1 MRRYKGRR
9 GGGKIMNDKTKR
21 FFCNI
26 GDWFKSIF
34 TIQNGQEPKMLTF
47 YKKPGTKSIISS
59 VLCILAGVVVGF
71 IVMLIIAAAS
81 PDISAADAFKGLGI
95 ILGGPFSSGT
105 AKYVNMNFGDMIFYS
120 GPLIMTGLSVAVA
133 FKTGLFNIGAPG
145 QYYMG
150 TMGSLLVALSIP
162 SSNGAQSFFIW
173 LFAIIVGMA
182 FGALWG
188 ALPGLFRAFF
198 NVNEVIVCIMTNWI
212 SANIVTWVFSSMPQL
227 VNTGM
232 GKSGYLIT
240 TATTGNGTPKIGLDK
255 IFPGSYIDI
264 GIILA
269 IVVAIVLVI
278 ILNKT
283 TFGYELKA
291 CGNNRYASKYAG
303 MNEKRNVVLSMVIAG
318 ALAGVGGAL
327 YYLNPGIEFQFLS
340 AYGSLPD
347 YGFNGIPVALLA
359 SSNPIGIIFTG
370 IFLRYIA
377 QGGNELTSAGY
388 NRYIADIII
397 ALIIYF
403 AGFSK
408 LFVDILSRRQ
418 KKLSAKVQLKIEQ
431 KAKTIDSK
439 EEYVLEKDASETFA
453 ESIEKAVNETEDAS
467 PVNTDKKE
475 VDPQ

>member
-1 MRRYKGRR
+1 
-9 GGGKIMNDKTKR
+9 MNDKTKR

-188 ALPGLFRAFF
+188 AIPGLFRAFF

-255 IFPGSYIDI
+255 LFPGSYIDL
-264 GIILA
+264 GIVIA
-269 IVVAIVLVI
+269 IVFAIVLVI
-278 ILNKT
+278 MLNKT

-303 MNEKRNVVLSMVIAG
+303 MSEKRNVVLSMVIAG
-318 ALAGVGGAL
+318 GIAGVGGAL

-340 AYGSLPD
+340 AYSKLPD

-408 LFVDILSRRQ
+408 LIMDILSRRQ
-418 KKLSAKVQLKIEQ
+418 KKLSAKVQLKIDE
-431 KAKTIDSK
+431 KAKTIDMK
-439 EEYVLEKDASETFA
+439 DEYVLERESSETLA
-453 ESIEKAVNETEDAS
+453 ESIENAIEETNDAS
-467 PVNTDKKE
+467 PVNTQKKE

>member
-1 MRRYKGRR
+1 
-9 GGGKIMNDKTKR
+9 MNNNKFKQ
-21 FFCNI
+21 FFCNT
-26 GDWFKSIF
+26 GDWFKSLF
-34 TIQNGQEPKMLTF
+34 TVQNGQEPKLLTL

-59 VLCILAGVVVGF
+59 LLCILAGVLVGF

-81 PDISAADAFKGLGI
+81 PTITAADAFRGLGI

-105 AKYVNMNFGDMIFYS
+105 AKYISMNFGDMIFYA
-120 GPLIMTGLSVAVA
+120 GPLIMTGLSVAIA

-150 TMGSLLVALSIP
+150 AMGSLLVALSIP
-162 SSNGAQSFFIW
+162 SKNGAESFFIW
-173 LFAIIVGMA
+173 LFAVVVGMA

-188 ALPGLFRAFF
+188 AIPGLFRAFF

-232 GKSGYLIT
+232 GKSGHIGSKIA
-240 TATTGNGTPKIGLDK
+240 ATLASTGTPS
-255 IFPGSYIDI
+255 FFVHPGEASHGDL
-264 GIILA
+264 GIVIA
-269 IVVAIVLVI
+269 IVFAIVLVI
-278 ILNKT
+278 MLNKT

-303 MNEKRNVVLSMVIAG
+303 MSEKRNVVLSMVIAG
-318 ALAGVGGAL
+318 GIAGVGGAL

-340 AYGSLPD
+340 AYSKLPD

-408 LFVDILSRRQ
+408 LIMDILSRRQ
-418 KKLSAKVQLKIEQ
+418 KKLSAKVQLKIDE
-431 KAKTIDSK
+431 KAKTIDMK
-439 EEYVLEKDASETFA
+439 DEYVLERESSETLA
-453 ESIEKAVNETEDAS
+453 ESIENAIEETNDAS
-467 PVNTDKKE
+467 PVNTQKKE

>member
-1 MRRYKGRR
+1 
-9 GGGKIMNDKTKR
+9 MNDKTKR

-26 GDWFKSIF
+26 GDWFKSLF

-212 SANIVTWVFSSMPQL
+212 SANIVTWVFSSMPHL
-227 VNTGM
+227 ANTGM

-240 TATTGNGTPKIGLDK
+240 TAVTGNGTPKIGLDK

-453 ESIEKAVNETEDAS
+453 ESIKEAVNETEDAS

>member
-1 MRRYKGRR
+1 
-9 GGGKIMNDKTKR
+9 MNDKTKR

-26 GDWFKSIF
+26 GDWFKSLF

-47 YKKPGTKSIISS
+47 YKKSGTKSIISS

-212 SANIVTWVFSSMPQL
+212 SANIVTWVFSSMPHL
-227 VNTGM
+227 ANTGM

-240 TATTGNGTPKIGLDK
+240 TAVTGNGTPKIGLDK

-453 ESIEKAVNETEDAS
+453 ESIKEAVNETEDAS

>member
-1 MRRYKGRR
+1 
-9 GGGKIMNDKTKR
+9 MNDKTKR

>member
-1 MRRYKGRR
+1 
-9 GGGKIMNDKTKR
+9 
-21 FFCNI
+21 
-26 GDWFKSIF
+26 
-34 TIQNGQEPKMLTF
+34 
-47 YKKPGTKSIISS
+47 
-59 VLCILAGVVVGF
+59 
-71 IVMLIIAAAS
+71 
-81 PDISAADAFKGLGI
+81 
-95 ILGGPFSSGT
+95 
-105 AKYVNMNFGDMIFYS
+105 MIFYA
-120 GPLIMTGLSVAVA
+120 GPLIMTGLSVAIA

-150 TMGSLLVALSIP
+150 AMGSLLVALSIP
-162 SSNGAQSFFIW
+162 SKNGAESFFIW
-173 LFAIIVGMA
+173 LFAVVVGMA

-188 ALPGLFRAFF
+188 AIPGLFRAFF

-240 TATTGNGTPKIGLDK
+240 TAATGNGTPKIGLDK
-255 IFPGSYIDI
+255 LFPGSYIDL
-264 GIILA
+264 GIVIA
-269 IVVAIVLVI
+269 IVFAIVLVI
-278 ILNKT
+278 MLNKT

-303 MNEKRNVVLSMVIAG
+303 MSEKRNVVLSMVIAG
-318 ALAGVGGAL
+318 GIAGVGGAL

-340 AYGSLPD
+340 AYSKLPD

-408 LFVDILSRRQ
+408 LIMDILSRRQ
-418 KKLSAKVQLKIEQ
+418 KKLSAKVQLKIDE
-431 KAKTIDSK
+431 KAKTIDMK
-439 EEYVLEKDASETFA
+439 DEYVLERESSETLA
-453 ESIEKAVNETEDAS
+453 ESIENAIEETNDAS
-467 PVNTDKKE
+467 PVNTQKKE

>member
-1 MRRYKGRR
+1 
-9 GGGKIMNDKTKR
+9 MNDKTKR

-26 GDWFKSIF
+26 GDWFKSLF

-81 PDISAADAFKGLGI
+81 PDISAADAFRGLGI

-212 SANIVTWVFSSMPQL
+212 SANIVTWVFSSMPHL
-227 VNTGM
+227 ANTGM

-240 TATTGNGTPKIGLDK
+240 TAVTGNGTPKIGLDK
-255 IFPGSYIDI
+255 IFLGSYIDI

-269 IVVAIVLVI
+269 IAVAIVLVI

-453 ESIEKAVNETEDAS
+453 ESIKEAVNETEDAS

>member
-1 MRRYKGRR
+1 
-9 GGGKIMNDKTKR
+9 MNDKTKR

-26 GDWFKSIF
+26 GDWFKSLF
-34 TIQNGQEPKMLTF
+34 TVYNGQEPKLLTF
-47 YKKPGTKSIISS
+47 YKKSGTKSVISS
-59 VLCILAGVVVGF
+59 LLCILAGVVVGF

-81 PDISAADAFKGLGI
+81 PSISAADAFKGLGI

-105 AKYVNMNFGDMIFYS
+105 SKYISMNFGDMVFYS
-120 GPLIMTGLSVAVA
+120 GPLIMTGLAVAVA

-150 TMGSLLVALSIP
+150 TMGALLVALSIP
-162 SSNGAQSFFIW
+162 SKNGAESFFIW
-173 LFAIIVGMA
+173 LFAVIVAMA

-188 ALPGLFRAFF
+188 AIPGFFRAVF

-212 SANIVTWVFSSMPQL
+212 AANIVTWVFSATPQL
-227 VNTGM
+227 VNSGM

-240 TATTGNGTPKIGLDK
+240 TAVTGNGTPKIGLDK
-255 IFPGSYIDI
+255 LFPGSYIDL
-264 GIILA
+264 GIIIA
-269 IVVAIVLVI
+269 IVFAIALVI
-278 ILNKT
+278 MLNKT

-303 MNEKRNVVLSMVIAG
+303 MSEKRNVVLSMVIAG
-318 ALAGVGGAL
+318 GIAGIGGAL

-340 AYGSLPD
+340 AYSKLPD

-359 SSNPIGIIFTG
+359 SSNPVGIIFTG

-408 LFVDILSRRQ
+408 LIMDFLSRRQ
-418 KKLSAKVQLKIEQ
+418 KKLTAKVQLKIETN
-431 KAKTIDSK
+431 AKTIESID
-439 EEYVLEKDASETFA
+439 EYVLETEASETVA
-453 ESIEKAVNETEDAS
+453 ESIVSAVKETADAS

-475 VDPQ
+475 VDTQ

>member
-1 MRRYKGRR
+1 
-9 GGGKIMNDKTKR
+9 MNDKTKR

-26 GDWFKSIF
+26 GDWFKSLF

-212 SANIVTWVFSSMPQL
+212 SANIVTWVFSSMPHL
-227 VNTGM
+227 ANTGM

-264 GIILA
+264 GIMLA

-453 ESIEKAVNETEDAS
+453 ESIKEAVNETEDAS

>member
-1 MRRYKGRR
+1 
-9 GGGKIMNDKTKR
+9 MNDKTKR

-453 ESIEKAVNETEDAS
+453 ESIKEAVNETEDAS

>member
-1 MRRYKGRR
+1 
-9 GGGKIMNDKTKR
+9 MNDKTKR

-188 ALPGLFRAFF
+188 AIPGLFRAFF

>member
-1 MRRYKGRR
+1 MRRYKRT

-26 GDWFKSIF
+26 GDWFKSLF

-81 PDISAADAFKGLGI
+81 PDISAADAFRGLGI

-212 SANIVTWVFSSMPQL
+212 SANIVTWVFSSMPHL
-227 VNTGM
+227 ANTGM

-240 TATTGNGTPKIGLDK
+240 TAVTGNGTPKIGLDK

-453 ESIEKAVNETEDAS
+453 ESIKEAVNETEDAS

>member
-1 MRRYKGRR
+1 
-9 GGGKIMNDKTKR
+9 MNDKTKR

-26 GDWFKSIF
+26 GDWFKSLF
-34 TIQNGQEPKMLTF
+34 TIQNGQEPQMLTF

-212 SANIVTWVFSSMPQL
+212 SANIVTWVFSSMPHL
-227 VNTGM
+227 ANTGM

-453 ESIEKAVNETEDAS
+453 ESIKEAVNETEDAS

>member
-1 MRRYKGRR
+1 
-9 GGGKIMNDKTKR
+9 MNDKTKR

-26 GDWFKSIF
+26 GDWFKSLF

-81 PDISAADAFKGLGI
+81 PEISAADAFRGLGI

-212 SANIVTWVFSSMPQL
+212 SANIVTWVFSSMPHL
-227 VNTGM
+227 ANTGM

-240 TATTGNGTPKIGLDK
+240 TAVTGNGTPKIGLDK

-431 KAKTIDSK
+431 KAKAIDSK

-453 ESIEKAVNETEDAS
+453 ESIKEAVNETEDAS

>member
-1 MRRYKGRR
+1 
-9 GGGKIMNDKTKR
+9 MNDKTKR

-26 GDWFKSIF
+26 GDWFKSLF

-212 SANIVTWVFSSMPQL
+212 SANIVTWVFSSMPHL
-227 VNTGM
+227 ANTGM

-240 TATTGNGTPKIGLDK
+240 TAVTGNGTPKIGLDK

-318 ALAGVGGAL
+318 ALAGIGGAL

-370 IFLRYIA
+370 ISLRYIA

-453 ESIEKAVNETEDAS
+453 ESIKEAVNETEDAS

>member
-1 MRRYKGRR
+1 
-9 GGGKIMNDKTKR
+9 MNNNKFKQ
-21 FFCNI
+21 FFCNT
-26 GDWFKSIF
+26 GDWFKSLF
-34 TIQNGQEPKMLTF
+34 TVQNGQEPKLLTL

-59 VLCILAGVVVGF
+59 LLCILAGVLVGF

-81 PDISAADAFKGLGI
+81 PTITAADAFRGLGI

-105 AKYVNMNFGDMIFYS
+105 AKYISMNFGDMIFYA

-188 ALPGLFRAFF
+188 AIPGLFRAFF

-240 TATTGNGTPKIGLDK
+240 TAATGNGTPKIGLDK
-255 IFPGSYIDI
+255 LFPGSYIDL
-264 GIILA
+264 GIVIA
-269 IVVAIVLVI
+269 IVFAIVLVI
-278 ILNKT
+278 MLNKT

-303 MNEKRNVVLSMVIAG
+303 MSEKRNVVLSMVIAG
-318 ALAGVGGAL
+318 GIAGVGGAL

-340 AYGSLPD
+340 AYSKLPD

-408 LFVDILSRRQ
+408 LIMDILSRRQ
-418 KKLSAKVQLKIEQ
+418 KKLSAKVQLKIDE
-431 KAKTIDSK
+431 KAKTIDMK
-439 EEYVLEKDASETFA
+439 DEYVLERESSETLA
-453 ESIEKAVNETEDAS
+453 ESIENAIEETDDAS
-467 PVNTDKKE
+467 PVNTQKKE

>member
-188 ALPGLFRAFF
+188 AIPGLFRAFF

-453 ESIEKAVNETEDAS
+453 ESIKEAVNETEDAS

>member
-1 MRRYKGRR
+1 
-9 GGGKIMNDKTKR
+9 MNDKTKR

-59 VLCILAGVVVGF
+59 LLCILAGVLVGF

-81 PDISAADAFKGLGI
+81 PTITAADAFRGLGI

-105 AKYVNMNFGDMIFYS
+105 AKYISMNFGDMIFYA

-188 ALPGLFRAFF
+188 AIPGLFRAFF

-240 TATTGNGTPKIGLDK
+240 TAATGNGTPKIGLDK
-255 IFPGSYIDI
+255 LFPGSYIDL
-264 GIILA
+264 GIVIA
-269 IVVAIVLVI
+269 IVFAIVLVI
-278 ILNKT
+278 MLNKT

-303 MNEKRNVVLSMVIAG
+303 MSEKRNVVLSMVIAG
-318 ALAGVGGAL
+318 GIAGVGGAL

-340 AYGSLPD
+340 AYSKLPD

-408 LFVDILSRRQ
+408 LIMDILSRRQ
-418 KKLSAKVQLKIEQ
+418 KKLSAKVQLKIDE
-431 KAKTIDSK
+431 KAKTIDMK
-439 EEYVLEKDASETFA
+439 DEYVLERESSETLA
-453 ESIEKAVNETEDAS
+453 ESIENAIEETNDAS
-467 PVNTDKKE
+467 PVNTQKKE

>member
-1 MRRYKGRR
+1 
-9 GGGKIMNDKTKR
+9 MNDKTKR

-26 GDWFKSIF
+26 GDWFKSLF

-81 PDISAADAFKGLGI
+81 PEISAADAFRGLGI

-212 SANIVTWVFSSMPQL
+212 SANIVTWVFSSMPHL
-227 VNTGM
+227 ANTGM

-240 TATTGNGTPKIGLDK
+240 TAVTGNGTPKIGLDK

-327 YYLNPGIEFQFLS
+327 YYLNPGIEFQFMA
-340 AYGSLPD
+340 AYSSLPD

-359 SSNPIGIIFTG
+359 SSNPVAIIFTG

-388 NRYIADIII
+388 NRYVADIII

-408 LFVDILSRRQ
+408 LFMDILSRRQ
-418 KKLSAKVQLKIEQ
+418 KKLSAKVQLKIDE
-431 KAKTIDSK
+431 KAKTLDSQ
-439 EEYVLEKDASETFA
+439 EEYKLEEEAKEALT
-453 ESIEKAVNETEDAS
+453 ESIAEAIEETKDAS

>member
-1 MRRYKGRR
+1 
-9 GGGKIMNDKTKR
+9 MNDKTKR

-26 GDWFKSIF
+26 GDWFKSLF

-81 PDISAADAFKGLGI
+81 PDISAADAFRGLGI

-173 LFAIIVGMA
+173 LFAMIVGMA

-212 SANIVTWVFSSMPQL
+212 SANIVTWVFSSMPHL
-227 VNTGM
+227 ANTGM

-240 TATTGNGTPKIGLDK
+240 TAVTGNGTPKIGLDK

-453 ESIEKAVNETEDAS
+453 ESIKEAVNETEDAS

>member
-1 MRRYKGRR
+1 
-9 GGGKIMNDKTKR
+9 MNDKTKR

-240 TATTGNGTPKIGLDK
+240 TAVTGNGTPKIGLDK

-318 ALAGVGGAL
+318 GIAGVGGAL

>member
-1 MRRYKGRR
+1 
-9 GGGKIMNDKTKR
+9 MNDKTKR

-26 GDWFKSIF
+26 GDWFKSLF

-212 SANIVTWVFSSMPQL
+212 SANIVTWVFSSMPHL
-227 VNTGM
+227 ANTGM

-453 ESIEKAVNETEDAS
+453 ESIKEAVNETEDAS

>member
-1 MRRYKGRR
+1 
-9 GGGKIMNDKTKR
+9 MNDKTKR

-188 ALPGLFRAFF
+188 AIPGLFRAFF

-240 TATTGNGTPKIGLDK
+240 TAVTGNGTPKIGLDK

-453 ESIEKAVNETEDAS
+453 ESIKEAVNETEDAS

>member
-1 MRRYKGRR
+1 
-9 GGGKIMNDKTKR
+9 MNNNKFKQ
-21 FFCNI
+21 FFCNT
-26 GDWFKSIF
+26 GDWFKSLF
-34 TIQNGQEPKMLTF
+34 TVQNGQEPKLLTL

-59 VLCILAGVVVGF
+59 LLCILAGVLVGF

-81 PDISAADAFKGLGI
+81 PTITAADAFRGLGI

-105 AKYVNMNFGDMIFYS
+105 AKYISMNFGDMIFYA
-120 GPLIMTGLSVAVA
+120 GPLIMTGLSVAIA

-150 TMGSLLVALSIP
+150 AMGSLLVALSIP
-162 SSNGAQSFFIW
+162 SQNGAESFFIW
-173 LFAIIVGMA
+173 LFAVVVGMA

-188 ALPGLFRAFF
+188 AIPGLFRAFF

-255 IFPGSYIDI
+255 LFPGSYIDL
-264 GIILA
+264 GIVIA
-269 IVVAIVLVI
+269 IVFAIVLVI
-278 ILNKT
+278 MLNKT

-303 MNEKRNVVLSMVIAG
+303 MSEKRNVVLSMVIAG
-318 ALAGVGGAL
+318 GIAGVGGAL

-340 AYGSLPD
+340 AYSKLPD

-408 LFVDILSRRQ
+408 LIMDILSRRQ
-418 KKLSAKVQLKIEQ
+418 KKLSAKVQLKIDE
-431 KAKTIDSK
+431 KAKTIDMK
-439 EEYVLEKDASETFA
+439 DEYVLERESSETLA
-453 ESIEKAVNETEDAS
+453 ESIENAIEETDDAS
-467 PVNTDKKE
+467 PVNTQKKE